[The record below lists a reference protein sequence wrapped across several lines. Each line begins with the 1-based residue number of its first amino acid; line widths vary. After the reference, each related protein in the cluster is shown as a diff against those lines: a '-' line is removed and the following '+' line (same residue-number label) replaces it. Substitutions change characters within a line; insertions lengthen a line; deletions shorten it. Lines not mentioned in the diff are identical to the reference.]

1 MNRLSALDAFSPA
14 MARVS
19 AMLFKPFR
27 LGTWLKM
34 GFIGLLGGGVARFS
48 SGNLNFRGPMF
59 PPSRTPSGRM
69 PDNPFA
75 ELQRILHSIHIADHM
90 HAIVTAL
97 AIAVAIS
104 LIFLYLFCRFRF
116 VLFDSVITTQPAVGR
131 GWRLYASQ
139 ANRYFG
145 FWLVFRLVSFGVFA
159 LIIGIPLWHAYK
171 NGALSG
177 DGSVLVLLKLVAS
190 IALVAILASIVVGII
205 STLMKDFIMPIMA
218 LDNFDLGDAWS
229 ALWRVIASEPGAW
242 AGYLGMKLVLTI
254 GAGIALAI
262 AFVIALLP
270 AFVVIG
276 IPTAL
281 LVVVGVFSLKS
292 GAVAVGVVICAI
304 AGLLAATALCCIY
317 MVLTA
322 PITVF
327 FASYAFYFFGG
338 RYPKL
343 GALLWPQPIS
353 PTPVPQLAGTQPA
366 AQTP

>member
-1 MNRLSALDAFSPA
+1 

-34 GFIGLLGGGVARFS
+34 GFIGLLGGGVATFHS
-48 SGNLNFRGPMF
+48 NNVKF
-59 PPSRTPSGRM
+59 PTSYHTPANRRL
-69 PDNPFA
+69 PEDPFA
-75 ELQRILHSIHIADHM
+75 EILRALHSIHIADYIHV
-90 HAIVTAL
+90 ILIAL
-97 AIAVAIS
+97 AIGVAIS

-139 ANRYFG
+139 ANQYFG
-145 FWLVFRLVSFGVFA
+145 FWLVFRLVSFGAFA
-159 LIIGIPLWHAYK
+159 LIVGIPLWHAYK
-171 NGALSG
+171 SGALSG
-177 DGSVLVLLKLVAS
+177 DGSLLVLLKLVAS
-190 IALVAILASIVVGII
+190 IALVAILASIVFAII

-218 LDNFDLGDAWS
+218 LDNFAVGDAWS
-229 ALWRVIASEPGAW
+229 ALWRVIASEPAAW

-262 AFVIALLP
+262 TFLIALLP

-276 IPTAL
+276 IPTGL
-281 LVVVGVFSLKS
+281 LVLVGVFVLKS
-292 GAVAVGVVICAI
+292 GAVTVGVVICAI

-317 MVLTA
+317 MVLIA

-343 GALLWPQPIS
+343 GALLWPQPVS
-353 PTPVPQLAGTQPA
+353 PTPVSHVAGTQPV

>member
-1 MNRLSALDAFSPA
+1 MNRLSAIDACAPA

-34 GFIGLLGGGVARFS
+34 GFIGLLGGGVAAFNS
-48 SGNLNFRGPMF
+48 NVNFPTSYRAPA
-59 PPSRTPSGRM
+59 SRRLPE
-69 PDNPFA
+69 DPFA
-75 ELQRILHSIHIADHM
+75 EILRALHSIHIADYI
-90 HAIVTAL
+90 HAILIAVAF
-97 AIAVAIS
+97 AVAIS

-139 ANRYFG
+139 ANQYFG

-159 LIIGIPLWHAYK
+159 LIVGVPLWHAYK

-177 DGSVLVLLKLVAS
+177 DGSVLVLIKLVAS
-190 IALVAILASIVVGII
+190 IALVAILARIVLGII

-218 LDNFDLGDAWS
+218 LDNFVLGDAWS
-229 ALWRVIASEPGAW
+229 ALWRVIASEPAAW
-242 AGYLGMKLVLTI
+242 AGYLGMKLVLSI

-270 AFVVIG
+270 TIVVIG
-276 IPTAL
+276 IPTGL
-281 LVVVGVFSLKS
+281 L
-292 GAVAVGVVICAI
+292 VAVGVFALKGGAVAWGVAICTI
-304 AGLLAATALCCIY
+304 AGLLAVTALCCIY

-343 GALLWPQPIS
+343 GALLWPQPVP
-353 PTPVPQLAGTQPA
+353 PTPVPQLAGTQPV

>member
-1 MNRLSALDAFSPA
+1 

-27 LGTWLKM
+27 LGTWLKI
-34 GFIGLLGGGVARFS
+34 GFIGLLGGGVATFNGNANFPTSYQVPANRRF
-48 SGNLNFRGPMF
+48 
-59 PPSRTPSGRM
+59 
-69 PDNPFA
+69 PDDPFA
-75 ELQRILHSIHIADHM
+75 EILRALHSIHIADYI
-90 HAIVTAL
+90 HAIVIGL

-139 ANRYFG
+139 ANHYFG
-145 FWLVFRLVSFGVFA
+145 FWLVFRLVNFGAVA
-159 LIIGIPLWHAYK
+159 LIIGVPLWHAYK

-177 DGSVLVLLKLVAS
+177 DGSLIVLLKLVAS
-190 IALVAILASIVVGII
+190 IALVALLASIVFGII

-218 LDNFDLGDAWS
+218 LDNFDPGDAWS

-262 AFVIALLP
+262 AFLIALLP

-276 IPTAL
+276 IPTGL
-281 LVVVGVFSLKS
+281 LVMVGVLVLKS
-292 GAVAVGVVICAI
+292 GAVAVGVVICTI
-304 AGLLAATALCCIY
+304 AGLFAATSLCCIY

-343 GALLWPQPIS
+343 GALLWPQPVS
-353 PTPVPQLAGTQPA
+353 PTPVSHVAGTQPV

>member
-14 MARVS
+14 MARVGV
-19 AMLFKPFR
+19 MLFKPFR
-27 LGTWLKM
+27 LSTWLKM

-48 SGNLNFRGPMF
+48 SNMNFRGPMF
-59 PPSRTPSGRM
+59 PPQGPRDRF
-69 PDNPFA
+69 PDDPFA
-75 ELQRILHSIHIADHM
+75 EFQRMLHSIHLADYAHLIM
-90 HAIVTAL
+90 TVLIVG
-97 AIAVAIS
+97 AVIS
-104 LIFLYLFCRFRF
+104 LVFLYLFCRFRF

-145 FWLVFRLVSFGVFA
+145 FWLVFWLVNFGVIA
-159 LIIGIPLWHAYK
+159 LIVGVPIWHAYK

-177 DGSVLVLLKLVAS
+177 DGSLLVLFKLLTS
-190 IALVAILASIVVGII
+190 IALAVMAASIVFAII

-218 LDNFDLGDAWS
+218 LDDLSLGDAWS
-229 ALWRVIASEPGAW
+229 ALWRVIVSEPGAW

-262 AFVIALLP
+262 VSVIALLP
-270 AFVVIG
+270 AIIIIG
-276 IPTAL
+276 IPTGILVL
-281 LVVVGVFSLKS
+281 LGVGLFKGGV
-292 GAVAVGVVICAI
+292 AVAGIVIFVI
-304 AGLLAATALCCIY
+304 AGLLAAAGGCCIY
-317 MVLTA
+317 MLLIA

-343 GALLWPQPIS
+343 GALLWPQPTPIA
-353 PTPVPQLAGTQPA
+353 PVPQMAGTQPVG
-366 AQTP
+366 

>member
-27 LGTWLKM
+27 LGTWLKI
-34 GFIGLLGGGVARFS
+34 GFIGLLGGGVATFHSNNVNFPTSYQVPANRHFPDDPFVEILRF
-48 SGNLNFRGPMF
+48 
-59 PPSRTPSGRM
+59 
-69 PDNPFA
+69 
-75 ELQRILHSIHIADHM
+75 LHSIHIANHI

-97 AIAVAIS
+97 AIAAAIS

-139 ANRYFG
+139 ANNYFG

-159 LIIGIPLWHAYK
+159 LIIGVPLWHAYK

-177 DGSVLVLLKLVAS
+177 DGSLLVLLKLVAS
-190 IALVAILASIVVGII
+190 IALFALLASMVFAII

-218 LDNFDLGDAWS
+218 LDNFAVADAWS

-270 AFVVIG
+270 AFIVIG

-304 AGLLAATALCCIY
+304 AALFAATCLCCIY
-317 MVLTA
+317 MILTA

-343 GALLWPQPIS
+343 GALLWPQPIPS
-353 PTPVPQLAGTQPA
+353 TPVPQMAGTQPA
-366 AQTP
+366 ARTP

>member
-19 AMLFKPFR
+19 AMLFRPFR

-34 GFIGLLGGGVARFS
+34 GFIGLLGGGVATFHSNANFPASYQVPANRRF
-48 SGNLNFRGPMF
+48 
-59 PPSRTPSGRM
+59 
-69 PDNPFA
+69 PDDPFA
-75 ELQRILHSIHIADHM
+75 EILRVLHSIHIADYIHV
-90 HAIVTAL
+90 IVIAL
-97 AIAVAIS
+97 AVGVAIS

-116 VLFDSVITTQPAVGR
+116 VLFDSIITTQPAVGR
-131 GWRLYASQ
+131 GWHLYASQ

-159 LIIGIPLWHAYK
+159 LIIGVPLWHAYK
-171 NGALSG
+171 SGALSS
-177 DGSVLVLLKLVAS
+177 DGSLLVLLKLVAS
-190 IALVAILASIVVGII
+190 IALLAILASIFFAII

-218 LDNFDLGDAWS
+218 LDNFAVGDAWT
-229 ALWRVIASEPGAW
+229 ALRRVIASEPGAW
-242 AGYLGMKLVLTI
+242 AGYLGMKLVLTMV
-254 GAGIALAI
+254 AGIALAI
-262 AFVIALLP
+262 AFLIALLP

-276 IPTAL
+276 IPTGL
-281 LVVVGVFSLKS
+281 LVAVGVFSLKS
-292 GAVAVGVVICAI
+292 GAVAVGVVICTI
-304 AGLLAATALCCIY
+304 AALFAATGFCCIY

-343 GALLWPQPIS
+343 GALLWPQPVPS
-353 PTPVPQLAGTQPA
+353 TPVPQMAVAQPTV
-366 AQTP
+366 QTP

>member
-1 MNRLSALDAFSPA
+1 

-34 GFIGLLGGGVARFS
+34 GFIGLLGGGVATFHSNANFPVSYQVPANRRF
-48 SGNLNFRGPMF
+48 
-59 PPSRTPSGRM
+59 
-69 PDNPFA
+69 PDDPLA
-75 ELQRILHSIHIADHM
+75 EILRVLRSIHIADYIQ
-90 HAIVTAL
+90 AIVIGL
-97 AIAVAIS
+97 AVAVVIS

-116 VLFDSVITTQPAVGR
+116 VLFDSIITTRPAVAR

-139 ANRYFG
+139 ANHYFG
-145 FWLVFRLVSFGVFA
+145 FWLAFRLVSFGVFA
-159 LIIGIPLWHAYK
+159 LIIGVPLWHAYK

-177 DGSVLVLLKLVAS
+177 DGSLLVLLKLVAS
-190 IALVAILASIVVGII
+190 IASLALLASIVFAIV

-218 LDNFDLGDAWS
+218 LDSFTLGDAWT

-242 AGYLGMKLVLTI
+242 AGYLGMKLLLSI

-262 AFVIALLP
+262 AFLIALLP

-276 IPTAL
+276 IPTGL
-281 LVVVGVFSLKS
+281 LVAVGVFFLKS

-304 AGLLAATALCCIY
+304 AVLFAAAGFCCIY

-343 GALLWPQPIS
+343 GALLWPQPVPS
-353 PTPVPQLAGTQPA
+353 TPVPQMAGTQPVA
-366 AQTP
+366 PTP

>member
-27 LGTWLKM
+27 LGTWLKI
-34 GFIGLLGGGVARFS
+34 GFIGLLGGGVATFHSNNVNFPTSYQVPANRRF
-48 SGNLNFRGPMF
+48 
-59 PPSRTPSGRM
+59 
-69 PDNPFA
+69 PDDPFA
-75 ELQRILHSIHIADHM
+75 EILRFLHSIHIADHI

-139 ANRYFG
+139 ANNYFG

-159 LIIGIPLWHAYK
+159 LIIGVPLWHAYK

-177 DGSVLVLLKLVAS
+177 DGSLLVLLKLIAS
-190 IALVAILASIVVGII
+190 IALIAILASIVFAII

-218 LDNFDLGDAWS
+218 LDNFAVADAWS

-262 AFVIALLP
+262 AFVIA
-270 AFVVIG
+270 
-276 IPTAL
+276 
-281 LVVVGVFSLKS
+281 
-292 GAVAVGVVICAI
+292 
-304 AGLLAATALCCIY
+304 
-317 MVLTA
+317 
-322 PITVF
+322 
-327 FASYAFYFFGG
+327 
-338 RYPKL
+338 
-343 GALLWPQPIS
+343 
-353 PTPVPQLAGTQPA
+353 
-366 AQTP
+366 

>member
-34 GFIGLLGGGVARFS
+34 GFIGLLGGGVATFHSNVNFPASYQTPANRRF
-48 SGNLNFRGPMF
+48 PE
-59 PPSRTPSGRM
+59 
-69 PDNPFA
+69 DPFA
-75 ELQRILHSIHIADHM
+75 EILRALHSIHIADYIHV
-90 HAIVTAL
+90 ILIAL
-97 AIAVAIS
+97 AIGVAIS

-116 VLFDSVITTQPAVGR
+116 VLFDSIITTQPAVGR

-139 ANRYFG
+139 ANQYFG

-159 LIIGIPLWHAYK
+159 LIIGVPLWHAYK
-171 NGALSG
+171 SGALSG
-177 DGSVLVLLKLVAS
+177 DGSLLVLLKLVAS
-190 IALVAILASIVVGII
+190 IALIAILASIIFGII

-218 LDNFDLGDAWS
+218 LDNFALADAWS

-242 AGYLGMKLVLTI
+242 AGYLGMKLVLSI

-262 AFVIALLP
+262 AFLIALLP
-270 AFVVIG
+270 AFVIIG
-276 IPTAL
+276 IPTGL
-281 LVVVGVFSLKS
+281 LVAVGVVLLKS
-292 GAVAVGVVICAI
+292 GAVAAGIVICTI
-304 AGLLAATALCCIY
+304 AGLFAAAGLCCIY
-317 MVLTA
+317 MALTA

-343 GALLWPQPIS
+343 GALLWPQPVP
-353 PTPVPQLAGTQPA
+353 PTPVPQMAGTQPTV
-366 AQTP
+366 QTP